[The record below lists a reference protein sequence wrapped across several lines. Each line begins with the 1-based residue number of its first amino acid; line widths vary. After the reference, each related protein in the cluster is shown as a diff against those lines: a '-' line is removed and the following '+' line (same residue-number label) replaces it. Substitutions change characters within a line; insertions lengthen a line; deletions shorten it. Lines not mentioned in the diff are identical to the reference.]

1 MKAKRRVAPR
11 EQGVFSCVKQQAS
24 VQTRAEILK
33 GGSQMAKR
41 QNPQNENDAGAK
53 NARQEEEGV
62 AIVQEQIGDVY
73 NMGTIDQ
80 AELTEEE

>member
-1 MKAKRRVAPR
+1 
-11 EQGVFSCVKQQAS
+11 
-24 VQTRAEILK
+24 
-33 GGSQMAKR
+33 MAKR